1 MEKKL
6 RCTVCTWR
14 GSWLDALNA
23 PRHAPTELPESDMRI
38 QAAYED
44 RQSVSVRLGAE
55 HAPSCPDCGHHT
67 ALVRQRSVRP
77 AM

>member
-14 GSWLDALNA
+14 GSWLDALRA
-23 PRHAPTELPESDMRI
+23 PQHLPASLPESDMRI
-38 QAAYED
+38 QAAYEE
-44 RQSVSVRLGAE
+44 RESERIRLGAP
-55 HAPSCPDCGHHT
+55 HAPPCPSCGHHT
-67 ALVRQRSVRP
+67 ALVRQRSIRP